1 MFMKTFLI
9 MLQNSLKK
17 DHPDVVVEL
26 YVSRRSKFA
35 HMGIDVPLNKISNH
49 EKFIEHIE
57 NFWNQKKTDNKFRFV
72 NPYLINCT
80 KFKFDY
86 IIFEKNYWR
95 IFFI

>member
-9 MLQNSLKK
+9 TLQNSLKK
-17 DHPDVVVEL
+17 DHPDMVVEL

-35 HMGIDVPLNKISNH
+35 HMEIDVPLNKILNH
-49 EKFIEHIE
+49 KKFIEHIE